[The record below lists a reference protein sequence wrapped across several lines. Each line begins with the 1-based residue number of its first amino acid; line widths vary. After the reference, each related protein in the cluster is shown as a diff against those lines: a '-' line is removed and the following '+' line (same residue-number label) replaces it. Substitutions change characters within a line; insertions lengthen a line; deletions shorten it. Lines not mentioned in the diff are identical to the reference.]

1 MCSAEQNNM
10 RPIMDNSRLYHDGK
24 LFKIAV
30 VMAIYNT
37 EDFLNEAIDSVI
49 NQTLDFEENIQLIL
63 VDDGSEDNSLKI
75 CKEYQ
80 EQYPKNI
87 VVISQENSGQAI
99 ARNNGLEYVNA
110 RYVNFLDSDDY
121 FSEETFENVY
131 KFFIY
136 HDEET
141 DIVSV
146 PIKFFGRINWNH
158 QLNFKYY
165 DTKVLDLTEEPYN
178 PQYHSN
184 SSFFKRES
192 LKDLR
197 FPTDVIPSEDAIL
210 INKILLEKKTLGVV
224 KEGCYYYRKRN
235 DETSTLDLT
244 HDQLTF
250 FTPRLKKYFLRLIH
264 YALYN
269 YNEIPKFLEFT
280 IAHDLYWVFYQPKAF
295 SDDEKIMKQ
304 FYYYLHK
311 TISYISQDTIEKLY
325 IEDNVKKYFLFLK
338 NGEKHI
344 DVHDGLVSLMAGEK
358 EIDRVNYH
366 KFWLDIAKINGNKL
380 NIAGSYMGLIDNKF
394 LSVEAINEL
403 SDGTIT
409 STIADINYY
418 PSRDGITYLSRK
430 WQYGLNFNLNI
441 PIDKSL
447 ENTISLHINFHKD
460 GNNCNFD
467 KDNVIPIE
475 LEIEFQNWADLYKFS
490 NYSIIDSNILLFND
504 NKFKLSKYSFKNRLK
519 HEYYCLKKI
528 NEDKLPE
535 YKHIMHLRLLYNL
548 IYPIMKFKTKNKP
561 IYLFIDRIDSGQDNA
576 EALWQYALSQ
586 NDSIQKY
593 FVVDK
598 NSPDFNR
605 LSKKGKVIDFKSFK
619 HKMLYLF
626 ADKLISSHPED
637 DTINPF
643 FSKEYGHDLRRMVC
657 GLCTLDKIFLQH
669 GVTQNNLSGW
679 LTKFDKNLQYFLTV
693 SDLEEEYLKDVLAY
707 DSEIY
712 HTLGFPRFDN
722 LNKQSS
728 KRILLCPTWRFH
740 LIGNSLN
747 HKNMFLNSDYYK
759 DLNEL
764 FTNQKLNDIFEKYG
778 YKLVFKPH
786 PRLNDVISESGE
798 RYLDFFEFGE
808 HIEIANDET
817 YNSLLNSC
825 DLMITDYSS
834 VAFDF
839 AYLDKPILY
848 YQPNNDIP
856 HEIGY
861 FKIDEIGFGDVV
873 CELDDLIEKIEENIG
888 NECKNKTKYTQR
900 IEEFF
905 KYHDKN
911 NCKRVYDDI
920 KVI

>member
-1 MCSAEQNNM
+1 MSEDPKN
-10 RPIMDNSRLYHDGK
+10 K

-37 EDFLNEAIDSVI
+37 QDFLNEAIDSVI

-63 VDDGSEDNSLKI
+63 VNDGSTDSSLKI
-75 CKEYQ
+75 CEEYQ
-80 EQYPKNI
+80 RQYPNNI
-87 VVISQENSGQAI
+87 VVISQENSGQAT

-136 HDEET
+136 HDHET

-146 PIKFFGRINWNH
+146 PIRFFGRINWEH
-158 QLNFKYY
+158 QLNFKYE
-165 DTKVLDLTEEPYN
+165 DTKVIDLTEEPYN

-192 LKDLR
+192 LKNLR

-224 KEGCYYYRKRN
+224 KEACYYYRKRN
-235 DETSTLDLT
+235 EETSTLDLT
-244 HDQLTF
+244 HDKLTF

-264 YALYN
+264 YALYK
-269 YNEIPKFLEFT
+269 YNELPQFLEFT
-280 IAHDLYWVFYQPKAF
+280 IAHDLYWVFNQPNAF
-295 SDDEKIMKQ
+295 SNDEKEMKK
-304 FYYYLHK
+304 FYYYLNKIIEHL
-311 TISYISQDTIEKLY
+311 SQETIEKLR
-325 IEDNVKKYFLFLK
+325 IEENIKKYFIYLK

-344 DVHDGLVSLMAGEK
+344 DIHDGLVSLMTGNK

-366 KFWLDIAKINGNKL
+366 KLWLDIAKINGNEL
-380 NIAGSYMGLIDNKF
+380 NIAGSYMGLINNNY
-394 LSVEAINEL
+394 LSIEAINEL

-409 STIADINYY
+409 HKIADEKHY
-418 PSRDGITYLSRK
+418 PSRDGITYLSRR
-430 WQYGLNFNLNI
+430 WQYAFNFDLNI
-441 PIDKSL
+441 PINKSL
-447 ENTISLHINFHKD
+447 ENTIRLQINFHKD
-460 GNNCNFD
+460 GDNTNFN

-475 LEIEFQNWADLYKFS
+475 LEMEFQNWGNLYKYS
-490 NYSIIDSNILLFND
+490 NYAIIDSNILLFN
-504 NKFKLSKYSFKNRLK
+504 NNQFKISKYSWKNRLK
-519 HEYYCLKKI
+519 HEYHCLKKI
-528 NEDKLPE
+528 NEEKLPE
-535 YKHIMHLRLLYNL
+535 YKHIIHLRLLYSL
-548 IYPIMKFKTKNKP
+548 IYPIMRFKTKNKP
-561 IYLFIDRIDSGQDNA
+561 IYLFVDRIDSGQDNA

-586 NDSIQKY
+586 NDNIQKY

-598 NSPDFNR
+598 NSPDYRR
-605 LSKKGKVIDFKSFK
+605 LSKKGNVIGFKSIK
-619 HKMLYLF
+619 HKILYLF

-637 DTINPF
+637 DTINPY
-643 FSKEYGHDLRRMVC
+643 FSKAYGHDLRRMIC

-669 GVTQNNLSGW
+669 GVTQNNLSPW

-693 SDLEEEYLKDVLAY
+693 SDLEEEYLKEVLAY
-707 DSEIY
+707 DGEIY

-722 LNKQSS
+722 LNSTSS

-747 HKNMFLNSDYYK
+747 HKNMFLSSDYYN
-759 DLNEL
+759 DLNDL
-764 FTNQKLNDIFEKYG
+764 FTNPKLNDLFEKYG
-778 YKLVFKPH
+778 YKLIFKPH

-839 AYLDKPILY
+839 AYLNKPILY

-861 FKIDEIGFGDVV
+861 FKIDEMGFGDVSY
-873 CELDDLIEKIEENIG
+873 ELDDLIEKIEENIE
-888 NECKNKTKYTQR
+888 NDCKNKSKYTQR
-900 IEEFF
+900 IKDFF
-905 KYHDKN
+905 KYTDKN
-911 NCKRVYDDI
+911 NCKRVYEDI
-920 KVI
+920 TR